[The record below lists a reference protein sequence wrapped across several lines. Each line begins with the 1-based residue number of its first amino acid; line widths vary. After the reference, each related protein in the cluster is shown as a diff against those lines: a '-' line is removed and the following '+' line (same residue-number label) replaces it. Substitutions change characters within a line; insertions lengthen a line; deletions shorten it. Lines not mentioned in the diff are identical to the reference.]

1 MFGFSPS
8 QPTSGGKRQEEDD
21 NSIVEENNDVVENTG
36 GNARNTGVNNESGT
50 SISVPN
56 ADSKDGLVA
65 SLGRLVEYDRDKKPV
80 EIKKE
85 NFPIIYAGDYT
96 KFHSWKK
103 QLQSVLLRYDKVAWL
118 VAMKCINVYPGG
130 SGYRMKRLPSITTVI
145 KALAL
150 HAKADSRF
158 DESNQINH
166 LEDLLYSENK
176 ENYEKRLA
184 NGLICIEEL
193 ILNGNLKTNMVNQRL
208 QVLKPIVINNAISC
222 IEICFKKSTTKQFRE
237 LKKFFN
243 AQNNEYD

>member
-85 NFPIIYAGDYT
+85 NFPII
-96 KFHSWKK
+96 
-103 QLQSVLLRYDKVAWL
+103 
-118 VAMKCINVYPGG
+118 
-130 SGYRMKRLPSITTVI
+130 
-145 KALAL
+145 
-150 HAKADSRF
+150 
-158 DESNQINH
+158 
-166 LEDLLYSENK
+166 
-176 ENYEKRLA
+176 
-184 NGLICIEEL
+184 
-193 ILNGNLKTNMVNQRL
+193 
-208 QVLKPIVINNAISC
+208 
-222 IEICFKKSTTKQFRE
+222 
-237 LKKFFN
+237 
-243 AQNNEYD
+243 

>member
-85 NFPIIYAGDYT
+85 NFPIIYA
-96 KFHSWKK
+96 
-103 QLQSVLLRYDKVAWL
+103 
-118 VAMKCINVYPGG
+118 
-130 SGYRMKRLPSITTVI
+130 
-145 KALAL
+145 
-150 HAKADSRF
+150 
-158 DESNQINH
+158 
-166 LEDLLYSENK
+166 
-176 ENYEKRLA
+176 
-184 NGLICIEEL
+184 
-193 ILNGNLKTNMVNQRL
+193 NQRIRTP
-208 QVLKPIVINNAISC
+208 QRTERLKPISLAILVIH
-222 IEICFKKSTTKQFRE
+222 
-237 LKKFFN
+237 
-243 AQNNEYD
+243 